1 MRSPTT
7 RRLLETIPAHM
18 DAYGQFDVSI
28 FRAEDR
34 MSISYLVNGSYVKRV
49 NGSKY
54 ALTRYGRNYLARH
67 QLIEPTRK
75 SRRVK
80 RDGYSV
86 FEMKV
91 PTWGL

>member
-1 MRSPTT
+1 MRSDNT
-7 RRLLETIPAHM
+7 RRMLEAIPQYV
-18 DAYGQFDVSI
+18 DEYGQFDLNKFPPS
-28 FRAEDR
+28 ER

-67 QLIEPTRK
+67 QLIEPAKR
-75 SRRVK
+75 SRLIK
-80 RDGYSV
+80 KDGYSV

-91 PTWGL
+91 PTWGI

>member
-54 ALTRYGRNYLARH
+54 ALTRYGRDYLARN
-67 QLIEPTRK
+67 QLIEPAKRCK
-75 SRRVK
+75 LIK